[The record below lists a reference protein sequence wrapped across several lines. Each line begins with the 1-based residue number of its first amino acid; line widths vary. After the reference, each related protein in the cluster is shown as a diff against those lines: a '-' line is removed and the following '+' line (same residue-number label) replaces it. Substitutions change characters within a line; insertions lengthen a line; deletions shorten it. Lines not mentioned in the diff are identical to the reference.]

1 MNAPVAAGSAGAAR
15 GIPPHLSLYLD
26 LVRFLAALAVVLY
39 HSWNQVFPDR
49 PFKWPGHEA
58 VVVFFVLSGYVIAHA
73 ATAPGMTLGLYLQH
87 RIARIVPVA
96 WAALLLVLAACL
108 LRPGLAGNGAV
119 WRDSLANALFVA
131 QSGPFALEAPLNPPF
146 WSLNY
151 EVWYYAIFGAW
162 LFVPARWRL
171 AAVAAACL
179 LAGPKILLLLPVW
192 LLGVLLYRRMPAW
205 PPALAWACLLA
216 SLAAGALMTWLDL
229 SDFLRARLY
238 AALPFA
244 WRAHYSTQF
253 LYDNLLGIVV
263 AVHFAAVSSL
273 GRLPRIVARAARPI
287 RWLAGCTFTLY
298 VFHGPLMVLVR
309 DVAGITAPGPFYAAL
324 ALGVL
329 VAAELTERR
338 VKWYRRRIAALGRP
352 GGARRVAGMDVD
364 SGDLPQR
371 Q

>member
-1 MNAPVAAGSAGAAR
+1 MTTRAVGRA
-15 GIPPHLSLYLD
+15 IPPHLSLYLD
-26 LVRFLAALAVVLY
+26 LVRFAAALFVVLY
-39 HSWNQVFPDR
+39 HTWSLTFPDR

-73 ATAPGMTLGLYLQH
+73 ATAPGMTFGLYLQH

-96 WAALLLVLAACL
+96 WTALLLALAACL
-108 LRPGLAGNGAV
+108 LWPGLPGAE
-119 WRDSLANALFVA
+119 SLGWGTLSNALFIA
-131 QSGPFALEAPLNPPF
+131 QSGPFAVAAPLNPPF

-162 LFVPARWRL
+162 LFAPARWR
-171 AAVAAACL
+171 VALVLAACL

-205 PPALAWACLLA
+205 KPALAWTCLLA
-216 SLAAGALMTWLDL
+216 SVAIGVLMTWLDV
-229 SDFLRARLY
+229 SDVLRAHLY
-238 AALPFA
+238 ALVPFA

-253 LYDNLLGIVV
+253 LYDNLLGLVV
-263 AVHFAAVSSL
+263 AMHFAAVSSL
-273 GRLPRIVARAARPI
+273 GWLPRLVERAARPI

-298 VFHGPLMVLVR
+298 VFHGPLLVLIR
-309 DVAGITAPGPFYAAL
+309 DVAGIAAPLPFYAAM

-338 VKWYRRRIAALGRP
+338 VKWYRGRIAALQGRW
-352 GGARRVAGMDVD
+352 RRPRAPAIAAADVTD
-364 SGDLPQR
+364 PDVPQ
-371 Q
+371 QH